1 MRDPVLLPSSKTIID
16 RSTIKQHYLSDA
28 TDPFNRVPL
37 KWEDIVDATEMKEK
51 IQAFLADRK
60 AKRRPV
66 AGTGEGA
73 VETAAE
79 AAAVS
84 GGDGT
89 SAKTEDSMPVD

>member
-37 KWEDIVDATEMKEK
+37 KWEDIVDATEMKSR
-51 IQAFLADRK
+51 IQAFLAERK

-66 AGTGEGA
+66 GQVADAAGDGA
-73 VETAAE
+73 VL
-79 AAAVS
+79 
-84 GGDGT
+84 GT
-89 SAKTEDSMPVD
+89 DDSMPVD